1 MHYEFSQKSNK
12 FCYRLKRFRK
22 EKVLIFQGVPG
33 AKKGDFEGGRSIYR
47 LPQKRGS
54 KPVTKLQ
61 ARSEKESLQLF
72 ITLKRER
79 ILTI

>member
-1 MHYEFSQKSNK
+1 MHYEFSQKPNK

-22 EKVLIFQGVPG
+22 EGVLIFQGVPG
-33 AKKGDFEGGRSIYR
+33 TEKGDFGGGRQIHR

-61 ARSEKESLQLF
+61 ALSEKESLQLF
-72 ITLKRER
+72 ITLKCER